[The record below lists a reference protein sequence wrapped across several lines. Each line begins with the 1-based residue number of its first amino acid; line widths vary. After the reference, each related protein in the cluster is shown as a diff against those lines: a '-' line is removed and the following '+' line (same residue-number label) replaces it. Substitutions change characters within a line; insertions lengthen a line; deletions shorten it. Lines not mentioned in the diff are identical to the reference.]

1 MLAVPFVASAQSN
14 ADPEGYVTYSLPM
27 TTITLD
33 VEAVQET
40 FYAGPYAKYAE
51 KYLGIKPRMK
61 DETTVQLSQIK
72 MTPYVEPDHSKRYS
86 VNVPKGNMDATCL
99 KLTPM
104 GNDIAEQINELVL
117 KVNAY
122 VSKDF
127 TMEEID
133 VFYRVFDVIC
143 ERLKESE
150 DSIDVDSV
158 IKHGRKI
165 I

>member
-1 MLAVPFVASAQSN
+1 MNNRFEIFSTSVTHLVKTLQMLKSRKMAQYDLKGTTCLCLCQILASESGLTASELSAKGDIDKAQVSRIIN
-14 ADPEGYVTYSLPM
+14 DLCARGYV
-27 TTITLD
+27 I
-33 VEAVQET
+33 ET
-40 FYAGPYAKYAE
+40 E
-51 KYLGIKPRMK
+51 
-61 DETTVQLSQIK
+61 DESINYK
-72 MTPYVEPDHSKRYS
+72 KR
-86 VNVPKGNMDATCL
+86 L

-117 KVNAY
+117 IVNAY

>member
-1 MLAVPFVASAQSN
+1 
-14 ADPEGYVTYSLPM
+14 
-27 TTITLD
+27 
-33 VEAVQET
+33 
-40 FYAGPYAKYAE
+40 
-51 KYLGIKPRMK
+51 
-61 DETTVQLSQIK
+61 
-72 MTPYVEPDHSKRYS
+72 
-86 VNVPKGNMDATCL
+86 
-99 KLTPM
+99 M

-150 DSIDVDSV
+150 DSMDVDSV